1 MKRDLARELFRS
13 FKDPSGQVRRRR
25 RPDSV
30 ERNQSEEK
38 NPSSDPLLIKN
49 TLAELVQGREWEGAL
64 AEGNLF
70 SSWSEIVG
78 IEIAEHAEPVT
89 FFEGVLTLRASST
102 AWATQLNLLKPT
114 LLKKINQKAPTL
126 LVEAIEVVGP
136 RAPSWK
142 KGLRTIK
149 GARGPR
155 DTYG

>member
-13 FKDPSGQVRRRR
+13 FKDPTGFYRRKSERR
-25 RPDSV
+25 V
-30 ERNQSEEK
+30 ESEDRR
-38 NPSSDPLLIKN
+38 STTDPLLIKS
-49 TLAELVQGREWEGAL
+49 TLDELVKGRDWEGAL

-78 IEIAEHAEPVT
+78 EEIAGHSDPVT
-89 FFEGVLTLRASST
+89 FFEGVLTVRASST
-102 AWATQLNLLKPT
+102 AWATQLNLLKPSILEEIRMNVSDVLVDD
-114 LLKKINQKAPTL
+114 LL
-126 LVEAIEVVGP
+126 VVGP
-136 RAPSWK
+136 KSPSWK

>member
-13 FKDPSGQVRRRR
+13 FKDPSGFPKRR
-25 RPDSV
+25 SEKGV
-30 ERNQSEEK
+30 KIEEK
-38 NPSSDPLLIKN
+38 RSTSDPLLLSN
-49 TLAELVQGREWEGAL
+49 ALDELVKGRDWEGAL

-78 IEIAEHAEPVT
+78 EEIAGHSEPIT
-89 FFEGVLTLRASST
+89 FFEGVLTVRASST

-114 LLKKINQKAPTL
+114 LLEQITKTAPTV
-126 LVEAIEVVGP
+126 LVDDIEVLGP
-136 RAPSWK
+136 KSPSWK
-142 KGLRTIK
+142 RGLRTIK